1 MEAKNKKR
9 VLVLIDGFNY
19 YHKLDNYQKSQ
30 KECVKWLDYSALL
43 NEAIYNHLKKS
54 QVDISTEII
63 FFTAIAHHR
72 GDDSV
77 KRHTIYLNAL
87 KSTGIKVVEGE
98 FKKKYIDICKDC
110 TQKNKSEKRLKH
122 EEKHTDVNIAITM
135 LEKAFLNEFD
145 RVYLLS
151 EDNDYVPAVKRV
163 KELFPEKEIII
174 CPPPQ
179 KGYSVNTLVKAS
191 GESDFYRI
199 NWRQIKRFQF
209 PNNFNGLENPWEI
222 N

>member
-1 MEAKNKKR
+1 MEGRKKI
-9 VLVLIDGFNY
+9 LVLIDGFNY
-19 YHKLDNYQKSQ
+19 YHKLDNYQRLH
-30 KECVKWLDYSALL
+30 KESVKWLDYSALL
-43 NEAIYNHLKKS
+43 NSAIYQHLKKFN
-54 QVDISTEII
+54 VDISIEII

-77 KRHTIYLNAL
+77 KRHTVYLDAL
-87 KSTGIKVVEGE
+87 KLTGVKIVEGE
-98 FKKKYIDICKDC
+98 FKKKYIDICNDC
-110 TQKNKSEKRLKH
+110 QQKSKGEKRLKH

-135 LEKAFLNEFD
+135 LEKAFIDEFD

-151 EDNDYVPAVKRV
+151 EDNDYVPVVRRV

-179 KGYSVNTLVKAS
+179 RGYSVNTLVKAS

-199 NWRQIKRFQF
+199 SWRQIKRAQF
-209 PNNFNGLENPWEI
+209 PDIFNGLVNPWKI
-222 N
+222 D